1 MNLRATCVISLRVS
15 KNMMRP
21 YVLQVTKPPYPR
33 EMEMPE
39 GGRWVANDTQQGMC
53 ARDIRTC
60 RPI

>member
-1 MNLRATCVISLRVS
+1 MISLRVS